1 MNKFGKIIIIFLFVI
16 IYAVSPVFSQNLDTL
31 KRNANTFSENMAKAL
46 PFYSTMGL
54 NWSDAYIGKITD
66 SPPHFG
72 VGVSAG
78 AVTMDFASM
87 KTLLSAFNIDLP
99 FGDAGFFE
107 NLGFPLPGYAA
118 EARIGGAVLPF
129 DVGLKFSYLPPSLLD
144 NFLSD
149 SDFGFKNMLIGADIR
164 YAIATS
170 KVLPVKFSA
179 GLGFNYLQ
187 GGLTSALPSRSFSFN
202 YQNKNYNLNSGGDSD
217 LGVEWRTTS
226 VELKTQVSLP
236 YKIIT
241 PYLGAGVI
249 YAWSQA
255 GYKVTSSGLSIT
267 DSNGNAISGNEKTEI
282 EELLRHDYL
291 SGLSGTGFE
300 TINKHNGLNVR
311 AFAGM
316 SFNLAYVRLD
326 LTGMYEFIGQNF
338 GATIGIRFQ
347 L

>member
-1 MNKFGKIIIIFLFVI
+1 MNRFGKSIIFLFVFI
-16 IYAVSPVFSQNLDTL
+16 CAVSPVFSQNLDIL
-31 KRNANTFSENMAKAL
+31 KKSANNFSEKMAKAL

-66 SPPHFG
+66 TPPHFG

-78 AVTMDFASM
+78 FITMDFASM
-87 KTLLSAFNIDLP
+87 KTLLDAFNVALP
-99 FGDAGFFE
+99 FGDSNFFE
-107 NLGFPLPGYAA
+107 NMGFPLPGYAV
-118 EARIGGAVLPF
+118 EARVGGVALPF
-129 DVGLKFSYLPPSLLD
+129 DVGLKFSLLPPSLLN
-144 NFLSD
+144 NFFSD
-149 SDFGFKNMLIGADIR
+149 SAFGFKNMMIGADVR
-164 YAIATS
+164 YAVANS
-170 KVLPVKFSA
+170 KVLPVKFSV

-187 GGLTSALPSRSFSFN
+187 GGLTSVLPLRSFSFN
-202 YQNKNYNLNSGGDSD
+202 YQNLSYNLNPGSNSD

-255 GYKVTSSGLSIT
+255 GYKVSSPGLSIT
-267 DSNGNAISGNEKTEI
+267 DSNGNAVSGSEKTAI

-291 SGLSGTGFE
+291 TGLSGTGFE
-300 TINKHNGLNVR
+300 TINKHSGLSVR

-316 SFNLAYVRLD
+316 SFNFAYVRLD
-326 LTGMYEFIGQNF
+326 LTGMYEILGQNF
-338 GATIGIRFQ
+338 GGTIGLRFQ